1 MQDKNNILNYSYEQ
15 LEDAVKELGEKA
27 FRAKQLYEWMHQKL
41 VTDFSD
47 MTNLPKGLQGRLA
60 EEFYVSA
67 LQMKKCQESQ
77 IDGTRKYLWELV
89 DKNTVESV
97 WMQYK
102 HGNSVC
108 ISSQV
113 GCRMGCRFCASTVG
127 GLVRNLTPAE
137 MLAQVYEIQRIT
149 GERVSNIIVMGMGE
163 PFDNYD
169 NLIQFIHRITEER
182 GLHISARSLTV
193 STCGIVPKIYEF
205 ADENLAVTL
214 AVSLH
219 AADDATRK
227 KMMPVAERYTVEE
240 IVEACRYFVEKT
252 GRRVTFEYSMA
263 EGVND
268 TKEHALALCRRLL
281 GLNCHVNLIPLN
293 PVDGRMGSRS
303 RRTNIENFKS
313 TLERNRINVTIR
325 REMGGDIDAACG
337 QLRKHF
343 DTSGPFAL

>member
-1 MQDKNNILNYSYEQ
+1 MEEKKNLLNYSYEQ
-15 LEDAVKELGEKA
+15 LEDVVRELGEKP
-27 FRAKQLYEWMHQKL
+27 FRAKQLYGWMHKKL
-41 VTDFSD
+41 LTDFSG
-47 MTNLPKGLQGRLA
+47 MTNLPGYLKDRLA
-60 EEFYVSA
+60 EEFYIAA
-67 LQMKKCQESQ
+67 LGLEQCQKSR
-77 IDGTRKYLWELV
+77 IDGTRKYLWELA

-97 WMQYK
+97 WMQYR

-137 MLAQVYEIQRIT
+137 MLAQVYEIQQIT
-149 GERVSNIIVMGMGE
+149 GERVSNVIVMGMGE

-169 NLIQFIHRITEER
+169 NLIQFIRRITEER
-182 GLHISARSLTV
+182 GLHISARNLTV

-205 ADENLAVTL
+205 ADEKPAVTL

-219 AADDATRK
+219 GADDDTRR

-240 IVEACRYFVEKT
+240 IMEACRYFIEKT
-252 GRRVTFEYSMA
+252 GRRVTFEYSMV

-268 TKEHALALCRRLL
+268 TKEHALALCKRVS
-281 GLNCHVNLIPLN
+281 GMNCHVNLIPLN
-293 PVDGRMGSRS
+293 PVDGRLGSRS
-303 RRTNIENFKS
+303 GRTNIEKFKS

-325 REMGGDIDAACG
+325 RELGSDIDAACG
-337 QLRKHF
+337 QLRKRHR
-343 DTSGPFAL
+343 DT

>member
-1 MQDKNNILNYSYEQ
+1 MEEKKNLLNYSYEQ
-15 LEDAVKELGEKA
+15 LEDVIRELGEKS
-27 FRAKQLYEWMHQKL
+27 FRAKQLYEWMHKKL

-47 MTNLPKGLQGRLA
+47 MTNLPKNLQGRLA
-60 EEFYVSA
+60 EEFYIGA
-67 LQMKKCQESQ
+67 LRLEKCQKSQ
-77 IDGTRKYLWELV
+77 IDGTRKYLWELA

-182 GLHISARSLTV
+182 GLHISARNLTV
-193 STCGIVPKIYEF
+193 STCGLVPKIYEF

-219 AADDATRK
+219 AADDDTRK
-227 KMMPVAERYTVEE
+227 KMMPVADSYTVEE
-240 IVEACRYFVEKT
+240 IVEACRYFVKKT
-252 GRRVTFEYSMA
+252 GRRVTFEYSMV

-268 TKEHALALCRRLL
+268 TKEHALALCKRLS

-293 PVDGRMGSRS
+293 PVDGRLGSRS
-303 RRTNIENFKS
+303 KRTNIENFKS
-313 TLERNRINVTIR
+313 TLERNRINVTTR
-325 REMGGDIDAACG
+325 REMGSDIDAACG
-337 QLRKHF
+337 QLRKRHT
-343 DTSGPFAL
+343 DS

>member
-1 MQDKNNILNYSYEQ
+1 MEEKKNLLNYSYEQ
-15 LEDAVKELGEKA
+15 LEDVVRELGEKS
-27 FRAKQLYEWMHQKL
+27 FRAKQLYEWMHKKL

-47 MTNLPKGLQGRLA
+47 MTNLPKNLQGRLA
-60 EEFYVSA
+60 KEFYIGA
-67 LQMKKCQESQ
+67 LRLEKCQKSK
-77 IDGTRKYLWELV
+77 IDGTRKYLWELA

-182 GLHISARSLTV
+182 GLHISARNLTV
-193 STCGIVPKIYEF
+193 STCGLVPKIYEF

-219 AADDATRK
+219 AADDDTRK
-227 KMMPVAERYTVEE
+227 KMMPVADSYTVEE
-240 IVEACRYFVEKT
+240 IVEACRYFVKKT
-252 GRRVTFEYSMA
+252 GRRVTFEYSMV

-268 TKEHALALCRRLL
+268 TKEHALALCKRLL

-293 PVDGRMGSRS
+293 PVDGRLGSRS
-303 RRTNIENFKS
+303 KRTNIENFKS
-313 TLERNRINVTIR
+313 TLERNRINVTTR
-325 REMGGDIDAACG
+325 REMGSDIDAACG
-337 QLRKHF
+337 QLRKRHT
-343 DTSGPFAL
+343 DS